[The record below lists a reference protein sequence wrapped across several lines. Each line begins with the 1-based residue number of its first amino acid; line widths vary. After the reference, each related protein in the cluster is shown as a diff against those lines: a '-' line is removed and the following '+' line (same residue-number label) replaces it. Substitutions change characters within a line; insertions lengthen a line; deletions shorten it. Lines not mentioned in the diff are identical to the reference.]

1 MRFLIIFILLP
12 TIVYADQGVNIFC
25 VNMKKLLDKEYKI
38 HKFKFDVTTFQY
50 FDEKKNIFVE
60 VPNKNLIIKPN
71 FFAARFSEYELG
83 FQVNEFKDGRNPIIY
98 GNVGMSSITSD
109 DNTLIWDESKYCN
122 DGYLLIDIGQHH
134 SDTESPTPSSN
145 NSIYLTDNL

>member
-12 TIVYADQGVNIFC
+12 TIVYGDQGVNIYC

-71 FFAARFSEYELG
+71 FFAARL
-83 FQVNEFKDGRNPIIY
+83 
-98 GNVGMSSITSD
+98 
-109 DNTLIWDESKYCN
+109 SKYDYKN
-122 DGYLLIDIGQHH
+122 DKFLDHYLCDVKVG
-134 SDTESPTPSSN
+134 SDN
-145 NSIYLTDNL
+145 G

>member
-12 TIVYADQGVNIFC
+12 TIVCADQGVNIFC

-83 FQVNEFKDGRNPIIY
+83 FQINSLKKLNEKVNFLLKNSKSKNKIPYKKTPKLIIPLKEL
-98 GNVGMSSITSD
+98 ILL
-109 DNTLIWDESKYCN
+109 TLLYVISVAIN
-122 DGYLLIDIGQHH
+122 LI
-134 SDTESPTPSSN
+134 
-145 NSIYLTDNL
+145 

>member
-71 FFAARFSEYELG
+71 FFSAKFSEYELG
-83 FQVNEFKDGRNPIIY
+83 FQVNEFKNGRNPI
-98 GNVGMSSITSD
+98 MSM
-109 DNTLIWDESKYCN
+109 SKYDYKNHKFLDHYFC
-122 DGYLLIDIGQHH
+122 DVKVR
-134 SDTESPTPSSN
+134 SDN
-145 NSIYLTDNL
+145 G